1 MAGLQ
6 LNSVG
11 WSARELQLV
20 EARDQDAVAMAQLL
34 GLPLYAVSAP
44 SKGSSL
50 TYSNMADNRRDSI
63 SALSAFARVIE
74 GRLSLPDFTPKGT
87 EVRFDSASW
96 AMQVSPDLPTPTPEA
111 TL

>member
-1 MAGLQ
+1 
-6 LNSVG
+6 
-11 WSARELQLV
+11 
-20 EARDQDAVAMAQLL
+20 MAQLL

-63 SALSAFARVIE
+63 NALAAWTRTIE
-74 GRLSLPDFTPKGT
+74 GRLSLPDITPRGT
-87 EVRFDSASW
+87 EVTFDSASW
-96 AMQVSPDLPTPTPEA
+96 AVQVDPMTPTPAPTEA